1 MGSKADAYL
10 ALEPLALQ
18 GHLELLDHRELV
30 RELSLLERVYHP
42 GGRVTVDHPRGQ
54 HDDHANAL
62 ALAVLSAWRRRRR
75 EADEESMRPEG
86 SFELFETRGRDEEI
100 ARLKQQALARGL
112 APDGLEALEAAV
124 GRDRFPAYLQ
134 EQLEEGC
141 PSPELR
147 PMDKRLILRL

>member
-18 GHLELLDHRELV
+18 GHLELLDHRQLV

-86 SFELFETRGRDEEI
+86 SPFRLTHPGVWKSCGRF
-100 ARLKQQALARGL
+100 
-112 APDGLEALEAAV
+112 V
-124 GRDRFPAYLQ
+124 
-134 EQLEEGC
+134 
-141 PSPELR
+141 
-147 PMDKRLILRL
+147 KRLSHGSEQHPAWTNCSVWSVRRKAHED